1 MTPIDRRSEI
11 LEQIRQCV
19 CRDRCATHGDA
30 EDNFKDIAMLW
41 SWWIS
46 KRYGIKVTLDELDS
60 AEMMNLMKSTR
71 KAKTPFHLDHWV
83 DGGGYNVCGAGI
95 VKKALDEQ
103 ALKKEL
109 DGLAPAVDHGEEEL
123 KKQVGQPVGKQEPA
137 TRKTL
142 DDKAAVLEG
151 IYPPD
156 PERCRTLDCLG
167 HRCGLP
173 IGHVEPH
180 YFNYV
185 ISPIQECS

>member
-1 MTPIDRRSEI
+1 MTGIDRRSEI
-11 LEQIRQCV
+11 LEMIRQCV
-19 CRDRCATHGDA
+19 CVDRCKTHGEA
-30 EDNFKDIAMLW
+30 EVNLAHLADVW
-41 SWWIS
+41 RWWI
-46 KRYGIKVTLDELDS
+46 KARYGIDVPLDS
-60 AEMMNLMKSTR
+60 LDSSQMMSLSKVSR
-71 KAKTPFHLDHWV
+71 KACNPYVVDHWA
-83 DGGGYNVCGAGI
+83 DDAGYDVIGAGI
-95 VKKALDEQ
+95 VKKYLDEQ

-109 DGLAPAVDHGEEEL
+109 DGLAPAVDHREEEL